1 MGSILLATLLG
12 SGETLADLRSPILPV
27 PEDHP
32 HLSAASS
39 TTCERRRALVERD
52 DGRSRAALPLTE
64 RSLRAYHLA
73 WLVRQ
78 RDLRSRHLAL
88 CDARDKGWP
97 SCWAGKATSRHIRAV
112 SRALDE
118 AQWVE
123 DKLRKALGWCRAAA
137 VPKARVKSLLKS
149 GKKRSVR
156 VPTLASMPSPRGPFR
171 LPRLV
176 VRPSHTDFPPSL
188 LDLPYPLPVALE
200 ANIYFLTVPRPPTL
214 TRRDEERE
222 AQLRDAPPAYCE
234 EVDFFSGET
243 VLEVGQN
250 DADVD
255 VRAYERLTH
264 AAPTVTT
271 VTTITVSA

>member
-32 HLSAASS
+32 HLF
-39 TTCERRRALVERD
+39 TEPTPYERRTSALVERD
-52 DGRSRAALPLTE
+52 GDACRSRKPLPLTE
-64 RSLRAYHLA
+64 RSLRAYHLS
-73 WLVRQ
+73 WLIRQ

-112 SRALDE
+112 ARALDE
-118 AQWVE
+118 AEWVE

-137 VPKARVKSLLKS
+137 VPKARVKTLLKS
-149 GKKRSVR
+149 GKKSH
-156 VPTLASMPSPRGPFR
+156 
-171 LPRLV
+171 V
-176 VRPSHTDFPPSL
+176 VRPSHTEFPPSL

-234 EVDFFSGET
+234 EVDLLSGET
-243 VLEVGQN
+243 VLEVGAN
-250 DADVD
+250 DADID

-264 AAPTVTT
+264 AAPLVTE
-271 VTTITVSA
+271 VRVSA